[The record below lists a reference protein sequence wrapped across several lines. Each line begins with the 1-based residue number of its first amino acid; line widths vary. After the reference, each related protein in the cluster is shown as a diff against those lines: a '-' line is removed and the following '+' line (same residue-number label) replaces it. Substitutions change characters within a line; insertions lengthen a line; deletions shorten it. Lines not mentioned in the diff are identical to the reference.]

1 MNILV
6 THIFFILSITWS
18 LAYMVVANN
27 NIDETKKSGK
37 SMTILVAMV
46 MQRTR
51 RGTSPNEAH
60 PGLHL
65 KPLDAAIGQVPAP
78 YRPGGRPGQRI
89 C

>member
-6 THIFFILSITWS
+6 THIFFILTITWS

-27 NIDETKKSGK
+27 KIDETKKSGK

-65 KPLDAAIGQVPAP
+65 KPLDAAIGQVPALYCP
-78 YRPGGRPGQRI
+78 SGRHG
-89 C
+89 